1 MNSLYERFGFKQQ
14 NSSMYNALDNRIVEA
29 FNMTFCNLLKKM
41 VNKSKMVW
49 CEWVG
54 ETLWTY

>member
-41 VNKSKMVW
+41 VNKSKMV
-49 CEWVG
+49 
-54 ETLWTY
+54 